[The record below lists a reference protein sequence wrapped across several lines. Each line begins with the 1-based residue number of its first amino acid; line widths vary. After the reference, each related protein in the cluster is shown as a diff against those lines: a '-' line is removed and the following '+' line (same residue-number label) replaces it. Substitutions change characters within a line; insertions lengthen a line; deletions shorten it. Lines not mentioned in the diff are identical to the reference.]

1 MQLGYFPLPVFL
13 LPGGITKL
21 RVFEQR
27 YIRLVQEA
35 AGDTGFAI
43 TCPLM
48 TFEPACEEYNWGSWV
63 KIVDFA
69 TGDDGLL
76 HIDVQCVEMV
86 KLKDLSIEPDG
97 LKRGN
102 VEIYH
107 HWAED
112 NESQAKHDEI
122 DLSRSLKHLFEEHTF
137 LQDLYKTPDFD
148 SQAWVVSRW
157 LEIIPLLDEDKNR
170 FVHPCSFEQAK
181 DFVIDILK
189 K

>member
-35 AGDTGFAI
+35 AGDKGFAI

-48 TFEPACEEYNWGSWV
+48 SFEPSCDQNNWGSWV

-86 KLKDLSIEPDG
+86 KLQDITIESDG

-102 VEIYH
+102 VEIYR

-112 NESQAKHDEI
+112 NAVSDDLDGK
-122 DLSRSLKHLFEEHTF
+122 DLSLSLQHLFEQHIF
-137 LQDLYKTPDFD
+137 LQDLYKNPQFD
-148 SQAWVVSRW
+148 SQPWVVSRW
-157 LEIIPLLDEDKNR
+157 LELMPLQDEDKNR
-170 FVHPCSFEQAK
+170 FVHPCSFDQAK
-181 DFVIDILK
+181 DFVLDILK

>member
-48 TFEPACEEYNWGSWV
+48 SFDPSCDEYNWGSWV
-63 KIVDFA
+63 KIVDFE

-76 HIDVQCVEMV
+76 HIDVQCIEMV
-86 KLKDLSIEPDG
+86 KLKDLTIDDDG

-102 VEIYH
+102 VELYR
-107 HWAED
+107 HWAENLDADRSED
-112 NESQAKHDEI
+112 NILSQP
-122 DLSRSLKHLFEEHTF
+122 LRHLFEQHTF
-137 LQDLYKTPDFD
+137 LQNLYKQPLFE
-148 SQAWVVSRW
+148 SQPWVVSRW
-157 LEIIPLLDEDKNR
+157 LELIPLQDEDKNR
-170 FVHPCSFEQAK
+170 FVDPCSFEQAK
-181 DFVIDILK
+181 DFVLDILK